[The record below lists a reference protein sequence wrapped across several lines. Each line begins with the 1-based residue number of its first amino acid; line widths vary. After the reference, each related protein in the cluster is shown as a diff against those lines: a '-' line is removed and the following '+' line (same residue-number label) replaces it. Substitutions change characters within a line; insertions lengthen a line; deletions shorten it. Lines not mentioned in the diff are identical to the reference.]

1 VARIA
6 RRGISAA
13 LRAAVFVLYAAI
25 LIAMVFPVFWLVVT
39 SVKPAY
45 LEQTSPPVFFPD
57 LSQLTL
63 SNYSNVLGDSSVRLF
78 MENSAI
84 VAISTMFVTVIVGSL
99 AAYALAKTFLSFRLR
114 RSVLLSVLLMRIFPP
129 IVVALPYFT
138 LLQGVG
144 LTDTREGLILTHVA
158 VTLPFVIWLML
169 GFFQDLPPELD
180 EAGMLDG
187 CSLLQRFIRL
197 NLPLVLPGLAVT
209 AIFAFILSWNEFLFA
224 DILTSFNART
234 LPVQIASYIGER
246 SLEWGSMSA
255 LATMMLAVPAALA
268 FAGQRYMV
276 RGLTFGAV
284 K

>member
-1 VARIA
+1 MARIA
-6 RRGISAA
+6 SRGIS
-13 LRAAVFVLYAAI
+13 LVVRAAIFGLYTVI
-25 LIAMVFPVFWLVVT
+25 LVAMVFPVYWLVVT

-45 LEQTSPPVFFPD
+45 LEQTNPPVFFPA
-57 LSQLTL
+57 LTQLTL
-63 SNYSNVLGDSSVRLF
+63 FNYSNVLSDGSVRLF
-78 MENSAI
+78 LENSAI
-84 VAISTMFVTVIVGSL
+84 VAVSTMLVTVVIGSL

-144 LTDTREGLILTHVA
+144 LTDTRVGLILTHVA

-187 CSLLQRFIRL
+187 CSLFQRFLQL

-255 LATMMLAVPAALA
+255 LATLMLVVPAILA

>member
-1 VARIA
+1 LLV
-6 RRGISAA
+6 
-13 LRAAVFVLYAAI
+13 RAAIFTLYAAI
-25 LIAMVFPVFWLVVT
+25 FLAMVFPVYWLVVT
-39 SVKPAY
+39 SLKPAF
-45 LEQTSPPVFFPD
+45 LEQTNPPVFFPAPA
-57 LSQLTL
+57 QLTL

-84 VAISTMFVTVIVGSL
+84 VAISTMFVTVVIGSL

-144 LTDTREGLILTHVA
+144 LTDTRVGLILTHVA

-187 CSLLQRFIRL
+187 CSLLQRFIRI

-209 AIFAFILSWNEFLFA
+209 AVFAFILSWNEFLFA
-224 DILTSFNART
+224 DILTSFNAKT

-255 LATMMLAVPAALA
+255 LATLMLIVPAILA
-268 FAGQRYMV
+268 IAGQRYMV

>member
-6 RRGISAA
+6 ARGIS
-13 LRAAVFVLYAAI
+13 LVVRAAIFVLYTVI
-25 LIAMVFPVFWLVVT
+25 LLAMVFPVYWLVVT

-45 LEQTSPPVFFPD
+45 LEQTNPPVFFPA
-57 LSQLTL
+57 LAQLTL
-63 SNYSNVLGDSSVRLF
+63 FNYFNVLGDSSVRLF
-78 MENSAI
+78 IENSAI
-84 VAISTMFVTVIVGSL
+84 VAVSTMFVTVVIGSL
-99 AAYALAKTFLSFRLR
+99 AAYALAKTFLNYRLR

-144 LTDTREGLILTHVA
+144 LTDTRVGLILTHVA

-209 AIFAFILSWNEFLFA
+209 SIFAFILSWNEFLFA

-255 LATMMLAVPAALA
+255 LATLMLVVPAILA